1 MVSCYNDHD
10 FIRGFYESL
19 SLVRAKVRTSAMME
33 LKDGTK
39 ASDGNIVL
47 LNNEQ
52 VNLTKISFREN
63 DLNLCQRY

>member
-1 MVSCYNDHD
+1 
-10 FIRGFYESL
+10 
-19 SLVRAKVRTSAMME
+19 MME

-39 ASDGNIVL
+39 ASDGKIVL

-52 VNLTKISFREN
+52 VNLTKISFREK